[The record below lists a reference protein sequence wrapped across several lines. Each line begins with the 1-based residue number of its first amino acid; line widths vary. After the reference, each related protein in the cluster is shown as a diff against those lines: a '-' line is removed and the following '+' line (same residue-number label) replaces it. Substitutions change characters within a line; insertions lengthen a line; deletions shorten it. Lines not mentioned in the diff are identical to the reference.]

1 MVRHLT
7 LVKKPPPAR
16 AGYFGLMEYMEDFQ
30 DQQMQLLKE
39 QRKKQKSAASP
50 PHRSGNSG
58 QADGPGQ
65 NS

>member
-1 MVRHLT
+1 M
-7 LVKKPPPAR
+7 
-16 AGYFGLMEYMEDFQ
+16 AGCFGFTQDFQ

-39 QRKKQKSAASP
+39 QRKKQKPTALP
-50 PHRSGNSG
+50 FHRSGNSG